1 MIALHPLHLHQCS
14 LGEDVCAKSMLC
26 VGLVVRTQSRYW
38 VGLGVHRGRGE
49 QEPVP
54 SKVPVCHSMCLGVP
68 QGEFAWGEDVLWGVR
83 FWAGAHE
90 QPPAGSEQSAA
101 VSLHSANKEA
111 SLSVHNVPSVL
122 SAAQW

>member
-1 MIALHPLHLHQCS
+1 MCGAG
-14 LGEDVCAKSMLC
+14 GEDPEQVLGRRRHAQRWGNGSQCLPRLLSATACAWGSLR
-26 VGLVVRTQSRYW
+26 VSLHG
-38 VGLGVHRGRGE
+38 
-49 QEPVP
+49 
-54 SKVPVCHSMCLGVP
+54 
-68 QGEFAWGEDVLWGVR
+68 GEDVLWGVR

-90 QPPAGSEQSAA
+90 QPPACSEQSAA